1 MTLFQGF
8 LQRRAALAATA
19 LLFAAYATPTS
30 AATYN
35 ATLRIDTTVTHQYVR
50 GFGGFAFSAQWGV
63 NLSDSEIETM
73 YGKGSK
79 QLGYNIMRARIC
91 PDEYASWGADNWAS
105 TAAIIKKCRAQ
116 GCEVFASAW
125 TPPGA
130 YTSNGENIGGHILPE
145 HFGDYATFL
154 NRFVD
159 RMVSEGADVDYI
171 SLQNEPDWEP
181 TYEGCIWYAC
191 HFIDFYTNYAP
202 TVKRPMIG
210 PESLSFRRALSD
222 SILQNDAACANLAV
236 VGGHLYG
243 GGNFDYPLVREK
255 GKEKWMTEYLIN
267 HGDDDTTTPYTFDDA
282 LTFAR
287 VVNTSMLANYSVW
300 CHYALKSAYGM
311 IGDGTCGTTSGAVTK
326 RGYALSHFAKYVSGT
341 TRVDHQLTD
350 PNFGLTASAY
360 VTPSGDSLVVMLI
373 NTTTSTYNVRYD
385 LPFQIKNYRRIVT
398 TSSKNMT
405 ITSGSVDAE
414 SATPV
419 ISIPAK
425 TIATYILVRSSDR
438 TDAQSAVE
446 PPLFADEWEQYNG
459 ECVIPKGWKVTYKG
473 SAVTGTGQT
482 VSFWDGSKPRLFPY
496 SPESPIHE
504 GLLLS
509 ASSSSKD
516 GIANYGSNSAYR
528 LKLEPGN
535 YRLIWHAV
543 GWEHAQ
549 KLFCYVRR
557 SGTTTNV
564 AYHSNV
570 DVPAHV
576 GGTWGSAQDCFDATA
591 DTLDFTVTTAGNY
604 ELNWKVTY
612 YADNAVSSLCQALV
626 GGIRLEQLPAADDNT
641 SAIDLLPMDDAST
654 RTVRT
659 EFYDLNGRRQTT
671 ASKGLYLRRSISA
684 DGKSRT
690 QIVQE

>member
-1 MTLFQGF
+1 
-8 LQRRAALAATA
+8 
-19 LLFAAYATPTS
+19 
-30 AATYN
+30 
-35 ATLRIDTTVTHQYVR
+35 
-50 GFGGFAFSAQWGV
+50 
-63 NLSDSEIETM
+63 
-73 YGKGSK
+73 
-79 QLGYNIMRARIC
+79 
-91 PDEYASWGADNWAS
+91 
-105 TAAIIKKCRAQ
+105 
-116 GCEVFASAW
+116 
-125 TPPGA
+125 
-130 YTSNGENIGGHILPE
+130 
-145 HFGDYATFL
+145 
-154 NRFVD
+154 
-159 RMVSEGADVDYI
+159 
-171 SLQNEPDWEP
+171 
-181 TYEGCIWYAC
+181 
-191 HFIDFYTNYAP
+191 
-202 TVKRPMIG
+202 
-210 PESLSFRRALSD
+210 
-222 SILQNDAACANLAV
+222 
-236 VGGHLYG
+236 
-243 GGNFDYPLVREK
+243 
-255 GKEKWMTEYLIN
+255 
-267 HGDDDTTTPYTFDDA
+267 
-282 LTFAR
+282 
-287 VVNTSMLANYSVW
+287 
-300 CHYALKSAYGM
+300 
-311 IGDGTCGTTSGAVTK
+311 
-326 RGYALSHFAKYVSGT
+326 
-341 TRVDHQLTD
+341 
-350 PNFGLTASAY
+350 
-360 VTPSGDSLVVMLI
+360 
-373 NTTTSTYNVRYD
+373 
-385 LPFQIKNYRRIVT
+385 
-398 TSSKNMT
+398 MT

>member
-19 LLFAAYATPTS
+19 LLFAAYATPTD

-50 GFGGFAFSAQWGV
+50 GFGGFAFSGQWAV
-63 NLSDSEIETM
+63 NLSDAEIEMM

-91 PDEYASWGADNWAS
+91 PNEYASWGADNWAS

-130 YTSNGENIGGHILPE
+130 YTSNDSTIRGHILPE

-154 NRFVD
+154 NRFID
-159 RMVSEGADVDYI
+159 RMVSEGTDVDYI
-171 SLQNEPDWEP
+171 SLQNEPDFMP
-181 TYEGCIWYAC
+181 SYEGCLWYAC
-191 HFIDFYTNYAP
+191 HFIDFYKNYAP

-210 PESLSFRRALSD
+210 PESLSFRHALSD

-255 GKEKWMTEYLIN
+255 GKEKWMTEYLID
-267 HGDDDTTTPYTFDDA
+267 HGKDTLSAYTFDDA

-287 VVNTSMLANYSVW
+287 VVNTSMLANFNVW
-300 CHYALKSAYGM
+300 CHYALKSEYGM
-311 IGDGTCGTTSGAVTK
+311 MGNGKCGMTEGVVTK

-341 TRVDHQLTD
+341 TRVDHQLID

-360 VTPSGDSLVVMLI
+360 VTPTGDSLVVMLI
-373 NTTTSTYNVRYD
+373 NTTTATYNVTYD
-385 LPFQIKNYRRIVT
+385 LPFQTKGGRRIVT
-398 TSSKNMT
+398 RQSTNMGISS
-405 ITSGSVDAE
+405 ITVEE

-438 TDAQSAVE
+438 TEPQAAVE
-446 PPLFADEWEQYNG
+446 QPLFADEWEQYNG

-473 SAVTGTGQT
+473 SAITGTGQT

-516 GIANYGSNSAYR
+516 GSANYGSNSAYR
-528 LKLEPGN
+528 LKLEAGD
-535 YRLIWHAV
+535 YRLIWHAI

-549 KLFCYVRR
+549 LLHCNVRR
-557 SGTTTNV
+557 AGTSTNL
-564 AYHSNV
+564 AYHSNIN
-570 DVPAHV
+570 ASANV
-576 GGTWGSAQDCFDATA
+576 GASWSSEQDCFDATA
-591 DTLDFTVTTAGNY
+591 DTLNFTVTTAGNY

-612 YADNAVSSLCQALV
+612 YADNAVNGLCQALI
-626 GGIRLEQLPAADDNT
+626 GGIRLEQIPATDDNT
-641 SAIDLLPMDDAST
+641 SGIQDLRADDAAS
-654 RTVRT
+654 RVVRT
-659 EFYDLNGRRQTT
+659 ELYDLNGRRLHT
-671 ASKGLYLRRSISA
+671 APAGLYLRRTVYA
-684 DGKSRT
+684 DGKSKT
-690 QIVQE
+690 QMVQE